1 MFRTV
6 TVDGSSLIV
15 HTPMWIGILLVLVG
29 IATAVVALLPR
40 WPRVYRL
47 GALLGTIIL
56 LYGGWQLLGN
66 VITFEPRG
74 FYVESPL
81 GEEMRIGWLI
91 VSGIDQG
98 GLTGK
103 KDAEP
108 GQLVFLL
115 RSGGE
120 MGVDLSGLSAEDQAR
135 VVAYVNT
142 RIKP

>member
-1 MFRTV
+1 MMFRTV
-6 TVDGSSLIV
+6 TVAGNSLIV
-15 HTPMWIGILLVLVG
+15 HSPTWIGIVLVVVG

-56 LYGGWQLLGN
+56 LYGGWELLGN

-74 FYVESPL
+74 FYVEGPL
-81 GEEMRIGWLI
+81 GEEMRVGWLQ
-91 VSGIDQG
+91 VGGI
-98 GLTGK
+98 GK
-103 KDAEP
+103 SASTDD
-108 GQLVFLL
+108 LVLNL

-120 MGVDLSGLSAEDQAR
+120 LGVELGGLSEDDHAR
-135 VVAYVNT
+135 VVAFVQK